1 MSFVTAPRDI
11 RVTDRT
17 VRVTEGRREAVKV
30 DFIPPDIAPV
40 PTLALE
46 LEKGLAGWTD
56 TDKVITEAVNGG
68 VIVGRHRALVDEKQ
82 CGERVV
88 RSPRRVIT
96 RVVSAGPS
104 ASYRAAQARAAELA
118 ARNSREAR
126 ERKARKR

>member
-17 VRVTEGRREAVKV
+17 TRVTEGRREAVKV

-68 VIVGRHRALVDEKQ
+68 VIVGRNRALVDEKR
-82 CGERVV
+82 CGKRVI
-88 RSPRRVIT
+88 RAPRPVIT

-118 ARNSREAR
+118 ERGQAEAR
-126 ERKARKR
+126 ARKARKR